1 MLTVPRVTQSLE
13 EVLSGPELS
22 AEERLLCDS
31 LVPTVLFLQEHP
43 DMALGL
49 YTGITI
55 PTHERTMMYQDILGA
70 LQNIYVCSRGTAKS
84 STVQGLS
91 AIHDAWVNANRDAVL
106 LHAGGF
112 RGGQM
117 LFNEIQRWV
126 EGGWD
131 SQEQG
136 LRFLADSVRNPKV
149 VTRQASYWE
158 INLESHSKYTTL
170 PTNEPDKILGMRAK
184 RLRIDEAVTADP
196 QLIEKTALPFLNVRG
211 DFRHGGAY
219 APSNSVSFTTTIDY
233 TFRPFMRYVRAAK
246 NALDTD
252 LAAYGALQEGDSQKY
267 RELSRDGLGR
277 YTYTSFDYT
286 DVMIRKEL
294 VDHDGN
300 RYEVHWPNPDIPLT
314 RIETGIPFTER
325 APDGTMAKQG
335 SPVDVYITYPV
346 DREQL
351 ERPLRDGS
359 ADESTWKAEQRNI
372 EDAAAG
378 DVYPNALVDDACCF
392 GDRYVLP
399 ASRLG
404 EEWARAHGE
413 LDFVAPV
420 MWQCKS
426 DPCVIG
432 VDYAGGERDFT
443 TFVVIRIGPMA
454 QQPFNPFTGEGE
466 TPWSNVIWCE
476 QHHRTSHDDV
486 RAKLHQLLERY
497 NIIYFHDKMEDDP
510 WKVCRGIGLDMRG
523 GGQGVRDS
531 LVYINDEQP
540 PRGSFRIYDP
550 LDRDERVIGFSID
563 PAAKPMLDCIW
574 PQDTLN
580 EKLVEFTKG
589 QMQAKLLYIPK
600 YLQPSERGPNR
611 EVDPAYEASRILT
624 QQLRKL
630 QQENTA
636 RARRFYMPG
645 NKENVEGKKDLW
657 SAFIYASKQLRAH
670 LIRFQLIRDTPPPT
684 GGRVTRIGKRRGTV
698 RPGMNG
704 PAVGSKRY

>member
-1 MLTVPRVTQSLE
+1 MLTVSRITQSLE
-13 EVLSGPELS
+13 EVLKGPELN
-22 AEERLLCDS
+22 AEEQLLCDS

-43 DMALGL
+43 DLALML

-55 PTHERTMMYQDILGA
+55 PTHERTMLYQEILGA
-70 LQNIYVCSRGTAKS
+70 LQNIYICSRGTAKS
-84 STVQGLS
+84 TTIQGL
-91 AIHDAWVNANRDAVL
+91 AAVHDAWVNANRDAVL

-117 LFNEIQRWV
+117 LFNEVQRWI

-136 LRFLADSVRNPKV
+136 LRFLADSIRSQKI

-158 INLESHSKYTTL
+158 INLDSHSKYTTL

-196 QLIEKTALPFLNVRG
+196 QLIEKTAMPFLNVKG

-219 APSNSVSFTTTIDY
+219 AASNSVSFTTTIDY

-246 NALDTD
+246 GALDVD
-252 LAAYGALQEGDSQKY
+252 YAAYKALLAKNVAKY
-267 RELSRDGLGR
+267 KELGRDGFGR

-286 DVMIRKEL
+286 DLMIRKEL
-294 VDHDGN
+294 VDHDGT
-300 RYEVHWPNPDIPLT
+300 RYEVQWPNADIPLT
-314 RIETGIPFTER
+314 HLAGGIPFTER
-325 APDGTMAKQG
+325 APDGMMAKQG
-335 SPVDVYITYPV
+335 RPLDVYVTYPV
-346 DREQL
+346 DIKQL
-351 ERPLRDGS
+351 EGPLRDGS
-359 ADESTWKAEQRNI
+359 ADESTWKAEQRNV

-378 DVYPNALVDDACCF
+378 DVYPNALVDDVSCF

-404 EEWARAHGE
+404 EEWARVKGE
-413 LDFVAPV
+413 LDFVPPV
-420 MWQCKS
+420 LWRCQ

-443 TFVVIRIGPMA
+443 TFCVIRMGPMSTL
-454 QQPFNPFTGEGE
+454 QWNPLTGEGT

-486 RAKLHQLLERY
+486 RAKLHQLMERY
-497 NIIYFHDKMEDDP
+497 NVIYFHDKNEDDP
-510 WKVCRGIGLDMRG
+510 WRVCRGIGLDMRG

-531 LVYINDEQP
+531 LVYINDETP
-540 PRGSFRIYDP
+540 PAGSSRIYDP
-550 LDRDERVIGFSID
+550 LDRDERVIGFSTD
-563 PAAKPMLDCIW
+563 VAARPMLDCIW

-600 YLQPSERGPNR
+600 FLQPSERGPDR
-611 EVDPAYEASRILT
+611 ALDPAYEASRILT

-645 NKENVEGKKDLW
+645 NKEAVEGKKDLW
-657 SAFIYASKQLRAH
+657 SAFLYASKQLRAH

-684 GGRVTRIGKRRGTV
+684 GGRVTRIGSKRGMKRG
-698 RPGMNG
+698 GMHG
-704 PAVGSKRY
+704 PAVGSKRF